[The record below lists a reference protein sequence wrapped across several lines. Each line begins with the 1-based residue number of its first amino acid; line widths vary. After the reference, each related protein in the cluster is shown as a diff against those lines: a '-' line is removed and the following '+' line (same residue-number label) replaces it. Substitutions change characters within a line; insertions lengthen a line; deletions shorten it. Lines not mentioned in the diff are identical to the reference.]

1 MAEIM
6 VHVIMNTDNEAFRD
20 KNNVEV
26 QRILQNAIQS
36 LDLNCYSSKKRLL
49 DINGNYVG
57 KLDCF
62 VTEEEFDE

>member
-6 VHVIMNTDNEAFRD
+6 VHVVMNTDNEAFSD

-36 LDLNCYSSKKRLL
+36 LKLESSSSKQRLL

>member
-6 VHVIMNTDNEAFRD
+6 VHVVMNTDNEAFSD

-36 LDLNCYSSKKRLL
+36 LKLESSSSKQRLL
-49 DINGNYVG
+49 DIIGNYVG